1 MQDRRA
7 AESVRESVN
16 RGGSETMEKA
26 LLEQKKPVAWSG
38 GKFMEG
44 VRDCL
49 PTVLGYL
56 SIGFAAG
63 VIGKTSGLNLVEITL
78 MSLFV
83 YAGSA
88 QFIMSGML
96 AAGSS
101 SVAVTLTVFL
111 VNLRHLLMSAAL
123 APYFRHL
130 SVWKNALLGAELTDE
145 TFGVASTRLE
155 REGRGSGWWMFGL
168 NLTAHVNWVLATAI
182 GALFGQWIDDP
193 KEYGLDF
200 ALPAMFI
207 GLLAIQL
214 LARSKWR
221 VDLIVLFTSVVC
233 TLAGSFWLSPSLSVL
248 AAIVIAA
255 TVGMGV
261 EKSR

>member
-1 MQDRRA
+1 LEKLAFREKKA
-7 AESVRESVN
+7 ATWQTS
-16 RGGSETMEKA
+16 
-26 LLEQKKPVAWSG
+26 P
-38 GKFMEG
+38 FMEG

-63 VIGKTSGLNLVEITL
+63 VIGKTSGLSLVEITL

-96 AAGSS
+96 AVGSS
-101 SVAVTLTVFL
+101 SAAITVTVFL

-130 SVWKNALLGAELTDE
+130 PAWKNALLGAQLTDE

-155 REGRGSGWWMFGL
+155 REGRGSGWWMLGL
-168 NLTAHVNWVLATAI
+168 NVTAHVNWVLATAI

-193 KEYGLDF
+193 QEYGLDF

-207 GLLAIQL
+207 GLLVIQL

-221 VDLIVLFTSVVC
+221 VDLIVLGTAVIC

-248 AAIVIAA
+248 AAIVVAA

>member
-1 MQDRRA
+1 
-7 AESVRESVN
+7 
-16 RGGSETMEKA
+16 MEKIA
-26 LLEQKKPVAWSG
+26 LEGKKPAVVWAN
-38 GKFMEG
+38 GKFLEG
-44 VRDCL
+44 VKDCL

-63 VIGKTSGLNLVEITL
+63 VIGKTSGLNLMEITL
-78 MSLFV
+78 MSVFV

-101 SVAVTLTVFL
+101 GFAIVMTVFL
-111 VNLRHLLMSAAL
+111 VNLRHLLMSASM

-130 SVWKNALLGAELTDE
+130 PMWKNALLGAQLTDE
-145 TFGVASTRLE
+145 TFGVASTKLE
-155 REGRGSGWWMFGL
+155 GQTRGSGWWMFGM
-168 NLTAHVNWVLATAI
+168 NLTAHVNWVAATAI

-193 KEYGLDF
+193 EEYGLDF

-207 GLLAIQL
+207 GLLSIQL
-214 LARSKWR
+214 LSRSKWR
-221 VDLIVLFTSVVC
+221 IDLIVLAVSVIC
-233 TLAGSFWLSPSLSVL
+233 TFSGSFWLSPSMSVL
-248 AAIVIAA
+248 VAIVVAA

-261 EKSR
+261 ESSR

>member
-1 MQDRRA
+1 
-7 AESVRESVN
+7 
-16 RGGSETMEKA
+16 MEKMMV
-26 LLEQKKPVAWSG
+26 ERKKTAFWPDSR
-38 GKFMEG
+38 FLEG

-63 VIGKTSGLNLVEITL
+63 VIGKTSGLNLAEITL
-78 MSLFV
+78 MSIFV

-96 AAGSS
+96 AVGSS
-101 SVAVTLTVFL
+101 SVAITLTVFL
-111 VNLRHLLMSAAL
+111 VNLRHLLMSAAM

-130 SVWKNALLGAELTDE
+130 PAWKNALLGAELTDE

-155 REGRGSGWWMFGL
+155 REGTGSGWWMFGL
-168 NLTAHVNWVLATAI
+168 NITAHVNWVLATAI

-193 KEYGLDF
+193 KAYGLDF

-214 LARSKWR
+214 LARSRWR
-221 VDLIVLFTSVVC
+221 VDLIVLGTSVLV

-248 AAIVIAA
+248 VAIVVAA

-261 EKSR
+261 EGSR